1 MGLIWYEIRP
11 AWKEGNLILGMTH
24 VKLTETCAVY
34 IGDLGVEN
42 NTQPVQEPGSES
54 KLDHIQHHILSE
66 FIHANLKFNEFE
78 DILVQ
83 K

>member
-1 MGLIWYEIRP
+1 
-11 AWKEGNLILGMTH
+11 MTH
-24 VKLTETCAVY
+24 VKLTWICAVY

-42 NTQPVQEPGSES
+42 NTQPVQEPGSEP

-66 FIHANLKFNEFE
+66 LIHANLKFNAFE
-78 DILVQ
+78 DFLAR